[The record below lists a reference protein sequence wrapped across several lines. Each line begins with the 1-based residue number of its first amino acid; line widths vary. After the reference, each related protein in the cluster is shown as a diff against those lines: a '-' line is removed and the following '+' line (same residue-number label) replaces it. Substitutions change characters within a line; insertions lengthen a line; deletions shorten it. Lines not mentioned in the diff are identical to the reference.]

1 MTETQKRNLIAKL
14 ARAKGMTI
22 ATLERLEE
30 QSRLALKALR
40 AEGVHTLPND
50 LHLRMQVLH
59 GGIGKVLS
67 LQQQARTIVET
78 LKILDLDTQK

>member
-1 MTETQKRNLIAKL
+1 
-14 ARAKGMTI
+14 MTI

-40 AEGVHTLPND
+40 AEGVHTLPSD